1 MAECLQLCEDLNWGC
16 FSCLFLM
23 YIWRSLSQSFFK
35 QMYSYLTK
43 IDAGKLKG
51 KMIKE
56 DGAQTQI
63 SAICMRV
70 SDFQFIFAAEKN
82 KFSIWLLYKYST
94 FHK

>member
-1 MAECLQLCEDLNWGC
+1 
-16 FSCLFLM
+16 
-23 YIWRSLSQSFFK
+23 
-35 QMYSYLTK
+35 MYSYLTK

-70 SDFQFIFAAEKN
+70 SDFLFIFAAEK
-82 KFSIWLLYKYST
+82 KQVFDLIALQILY
-94 FHK
+94 FP